1 MTNSSSEQR
10 GILPSL
16 TGFLKDKKDTWLIK
30 LVVIKAICVHTIPD
44 TFLCWQLSSIIW
56 TPICD
61 SPTYLGIGVAH
72 SEILYRNYAQNLDYK
87 TVRIFAYS
95 NTREQS
101 NKRSE
106 TRLKPESETGERRCT
121 RVRLLRHVFLIS
133 LLILQ
138 SNRNLIRWNRCS
150 YVWREALVSGMV
162 FAPAQKLPGMVW
174 L

>member
-1 MTNSSSEQR
+1 M
-10 GILPSL
+10 
-16 TGFLKDKKDTWLIK
+16 K
-30 LVVIKAICVHTIPD
+30 LVVIKAIYVHTIPD

-61 SPTYLGIGVAH
+61 SPTYLGIGAVH
-72 SEILYRNYAQNLDYK
+72 SEILYRNYAQNLGCK

-101 NKRSE
+101 NKRSG
-106 TRLKPESETGERRCT
+106 TRLKTESETGERRCARKT
-121 RVRLLRHVFLIS
+121 LTPRFPDSFADLEKKSTV
-133 LLILQ
+133 LQ
-138 SNRNLIRWNRCS
+138 SNRNLMRWNRRS
-150 YVWREALVSGMV
+150 YVWREALVSGVV